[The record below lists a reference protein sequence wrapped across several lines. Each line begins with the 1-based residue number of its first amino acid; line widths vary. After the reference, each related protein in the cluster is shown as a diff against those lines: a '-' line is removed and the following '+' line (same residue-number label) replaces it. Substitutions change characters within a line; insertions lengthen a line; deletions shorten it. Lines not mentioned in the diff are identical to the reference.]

1 MGLLPW
7 YPAPFGGPYRVA
19 TPRGAPR
26 TGYPAGVNDPG
37 VRASD
42 ADRARV
48 VAALE
53 RHTAA
58 GRLTLDEFADR
69 VSRVFGA
76 TTHGDL
82 AVITGDLPADPAADE
97 TAMDVRRGHARQL
110 ALAFVLATLTLVLL
124 GVVLALGR

>member
-1 MGLLPW
+1 MS
-7 YPAPFGGPYRVA
+7 
-19 TPRGAPR
+19 
-26 TGYPAGVNDPG
+26 DPG
-37 VRASD
+37 LRASD

-76 TTHGDL
+76 ATHGDL
-82 AVITGDLPADPAADE
+82 AAITRDLPADPAAE
-97 TAMDVRRGHARQL
+97 EAALEIRRAHARQL
-110 ALAFVLATLTLVLL
+110 ALAFALATLTLVLL